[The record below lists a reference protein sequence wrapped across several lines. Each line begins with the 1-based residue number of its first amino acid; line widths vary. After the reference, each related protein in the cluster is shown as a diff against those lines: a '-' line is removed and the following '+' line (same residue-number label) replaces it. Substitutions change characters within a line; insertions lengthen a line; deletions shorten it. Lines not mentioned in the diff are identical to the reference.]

1 MNIILISIALTKSI
15 VIMLKMPIKAF
26 IKAFNKVIRIAPNTK
41 LIIKPIIKIIV
52 TI

>member
-1 MNIILISIALTKSI
+1 MNMTLISIALIKSI
-15 VIMLKMPIKAF
+15 VIMLKMP